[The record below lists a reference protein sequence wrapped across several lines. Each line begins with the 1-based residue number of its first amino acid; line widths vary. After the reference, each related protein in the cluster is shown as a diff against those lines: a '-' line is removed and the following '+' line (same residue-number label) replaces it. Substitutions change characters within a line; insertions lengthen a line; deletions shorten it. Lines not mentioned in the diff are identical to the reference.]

1 MIRKAAFEFG
11 KCVRETGQALD
22 RLGLRMLENNSFKE
36 KFSRHRQVMNL
47 DGKIPDIA
55 FDSWV
60 APNATIIGDV
70 ELGNNSSV
78 WYGSVLRGDLNQI
91 KIGFNS
97 NIQDRTVIH
106 TSKNDNPGLA
116 PGTSI
121 GNFVTVGHSCTLY
134 SCSIGHCCLIGMGS
148 IVLDGAVVEEK
159 AILAAGTVVPP
170 GRRIPSKQL
179 WAGNPAKFVRNV
191 SDDEVDEM
199 EKQADAYHDLAKTHS
214 DEFLPYGTVYLD
226 AERVKAA
233 GGSL

>member
-1 MIRKAAFEFG
+1 MEVSYE
-11 KCVRETGQALD
+11 VRLMNETVHVNFPYPMPPL
-22 RLGLRMLENNSFKE
+22 
-36 KFSRHRQVMNL
+36 
-47 DGKIPDIA
+47 
-55 FDSWV
+55 
-60 APNATIIGDV
+60 
-70 ELGNNSSV
+70 
-78 WYGSVLRGDLNQI
+78 GDLNQI

-148 IVLDGAVVEEK
+148 VVLDGAVVEEK

-179 WAGNPAKFVRNV
+179 WAGNPAKFVRDV
-191 SDDEVDEM
+191 SDDEVDQM
-199 EKQADAYHDLAKTHS
+199 EKQADAYHALAKTHS
-214 DEFLPYGTVYLD
+214 DEFLPYGTAYLD
-226 AERVKAA
+226 VRNLVLWIVMRRVHRN
-233 GGSL
+233 